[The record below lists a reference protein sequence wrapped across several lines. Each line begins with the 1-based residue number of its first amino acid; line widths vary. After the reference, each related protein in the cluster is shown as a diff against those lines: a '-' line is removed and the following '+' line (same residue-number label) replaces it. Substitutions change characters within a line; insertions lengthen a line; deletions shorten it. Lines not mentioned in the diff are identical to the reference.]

1 MASDIFGC
9 QGTSVAE
16 KFVQSNTVCPR
27 LGHEGLFLRERS
39 SLSGSSGEKTLD
51 IASLRKQFE
60 KEAFEIEPP
69 SSASKKPPAFSRN
82 PDEISLDFSTL
93 SESISLSEYTFKI
106 TTQQTLNMSL
116 AEKAT
121 KIAGELEYS
130 PEQVRE
136 GVKEFLRLMGELV
149 VAV

>member
-1 MASDIFGC
+1 VASDIFGC

-16 KFVQSNTVCPR
+16 KFVQSNAVCPR

-39 SLSGSSGEKTLD
+39 SFSGSSGEETLD
-51 IASLRKQFE
+51 IASPRKQFE

-69 SSASKKPPAFSRN
+69 SSSKKLPTFSRN
-82 PDEISLDFSTL
+82 SDGISLEFSTL
-93 SESISLSEYTFKI
+93 SESISLSEYTSKI
-106 TTQQTLNMSL
+106 TTQQALNMSL
-116 AEKAT
+116 AEKAA

-149 VAV
+149 VAL